1 MRPRPRV
8 VGFLAA
14 GVILLTACAGDGEID
29 ETALETD
36 IATALLPDDPG
47 AITSVD
53 CAVDDPGPGDSLE
66 CTVVVGSQD
75 LPVQVR
81 VEQSGVVAVTPEA
94 PLLDGDAAA
103 MQLAE
108 TFTEELGI
116 ATTVT
121 CSEDLVVL
129 TPDAEFE
136 CVATDDKGV
145 ERSFVV
151 TVGAGAALEIELSQ
165 PATGD

>member
-1 MRPRPRV
+1 MRPPPRV
-8 VGFLAA
+8 VAILAA
-14 GVILLTACAGDGEID
+14 GMILLAACAGDGEID
-29 ETALETD
+29 EAALEAD

-53 CAVDDPGPGDSLE
+53 CAVADPGPGDSLE
-66 CTVVVGSQD
+66 CTVVVASQE

-81 VEQSGVVAVTPEA
+81 LEQSGVVAVTAEV
-94 PLLDGDAAA
+94 PLLDGQAAA
-103 MQLAE
+103 TQLAE

-116 ATTVT
+116 ATTVS
-121 CSEDLVVL
+121 CSEDLLVL

-136 CVATDDKGV
+136 CVATDDKGI

-151 TVGAGAALEIELSQ
+151 TVGAGAELEIELSQ
-165 PATGD
+165 PATGG